1 MYYTAV
7 NKIPGPDQAL
17 NSLLRAAHQWEDRLE
32 GALAT
37 VNLSATKLGVL
48 TELVQAGGSLTL
60 GELAD
65 RIHCVRSNVTQLM
78 DRLESEGLVRRANHA
93 SDRRRIR
100 AELTEEGRTR
110 QQAGSEQLAKLQKE
124 FSDACPGPERAA
136 LVEALGTLR

>member
-1 MYYTAV
+1 M
-7 NKIPGPDQAL
+7 NKTPGPDQAL
-17 NSLLRAAHQWEDRLE
+17 NSLLQAAHRWEDRLE
-32 GALAT
+32 GALGT
-37 VNLSATKLGVL
+37 INLSATKLGVL

-78 DRLESEGLVRRANHA
+78 DRLEAEGLVRRANHA

-100 AELTEEGRTR
+100 AELTQEGQAR
-110 QQAGSEQLAKLQKE
+110 QQAGAEQLARVQRE
-124 FSDACPGPERAA
+124 FADACPGPERAA